1 MQDYHKLTVWTKSLD
16 LVKDIY
22 DTANDAD
29 AIALVTEWQEFRLP
43 AWNVIFKAM
52 KQAVVF
58 DGRNIFDKTEMS
70 QYGFIYEGI
79 GIK

>member
-58 DGRNIFDKTEMS
+58 DGRNIYDKKELS
-70 QYGFIYEGI
+70 QYGFHYQGI
-79 GIK
+79 GIV